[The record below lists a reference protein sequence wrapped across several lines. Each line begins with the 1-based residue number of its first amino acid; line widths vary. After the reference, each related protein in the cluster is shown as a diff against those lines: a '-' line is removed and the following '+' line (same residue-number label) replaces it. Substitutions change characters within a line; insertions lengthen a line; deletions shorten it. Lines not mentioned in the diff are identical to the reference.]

1 VTDNSN
7 NPLGASV
14 IYEKWS
20 TPKNLPPNTGS
31 EVFKDTGCFSVVS
44 AGNPQY
50 IPDYNWEILVSTS
63 EVGYNGEYQSVFF
76 SADGYHEV
84 MTWLKFDSST
94 DTPSGKFI
102 KTVLFPV
109 QAGDQI
115 TLFFDKDGFDFS
127 DNLYRYWDSGAD
139 LNYTAAFGIP
149 YRLEA
154 ITGTI
159 KDEGAITLDQ
169 VTDFDHTGIIDNS
182 TEPVAGH
189 SYTFLSLEGVP
200 TAIEVQEIGNDY
212 VKFIYKY
219 DYLSTATTGG
229 NITGIIDYSGSQ
241 TGDLYIMVGHGTP
254 DTWDPDTNP
263 PVFSTQVIS
272 GTYSF
277 SYSYNTGNIPAADDY
292 TIVAWIDSDTTTVG
306 VDGSTT
312 TVDLTLQDPGAPS
325 PPPSEEFSLKINS
338 VSPSKISPDNDG
350 VDDFF
355 TLDFDIL
362 AGTSSAESAS
372 VRIVADTNGNGKAD
386 AFDWSKIVWDDSRDR
401 YINQL

>member
-1 VTDNSN
+1 MKNFLRGIFLLSIVSGYVFAWNITGKIANWDPDTGGPFMVLASTDSADPGGSMVSSTTVNIAPNSMSTYTLTVLSNGTYYVFALLDLSPYNGQPDPNEPSGSYQVFESTSGKEEPVVVLSTDVPNIDFVCTSNEGPYLLKGLVTDNSN

-20 TPKNLPPNTGS
+20 TPNNSPPNTGD
-31 EVFKDTGCFSVVS
+31 EVFKDTICFSVVS

-219 DYLSTATTGG
+219 DYLSTATAGG
-229 NITGIIDYSGSQ
+229 NITGTISYSGTQ
-241 TGDLYIMVGHGTP
+241 TGDLYIMVGHGEP
-254 DTWDPDTNP
+254 
-263 PVFSTQVIS
+263 
-272 GTYSF
+272 
-277 SYSYNTGNIPAADDY
+277 
-292 TIVAWIDSDTTTVG
+292 
-306 VDGSTT
+306 
-312 TVDLTLQDPGAPS
+312 
-325 PPPSEEFSLKINS
+325 
-338 VSPSKISPDNDG
+338 
-350 VDDFF
+350 
-355 TLDFDIL
+355 
-362 AGTSSAESAS
+362 
-372 VRIVADTNGNGKAD
+372 
-386 AFDWSKIVWDDSRDR
+386 
-401 YINQL
+401 